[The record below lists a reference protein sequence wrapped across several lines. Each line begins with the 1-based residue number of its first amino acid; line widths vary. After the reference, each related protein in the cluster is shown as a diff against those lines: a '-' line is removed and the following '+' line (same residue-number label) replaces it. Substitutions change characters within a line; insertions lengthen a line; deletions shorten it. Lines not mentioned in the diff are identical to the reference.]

1 MSNQEFQGRQGAFA
15 PRRAQ
20 QQPQQTQVFQ
30 PQPNPFPPAQG
41 GYPQQMPPPPMQQ
54 PGMPPMQG
62 GMPRYAPPPPPPPL
76 TPEQMQAMQQ
86 MQQQQQANY
95 EKLYNAYYDTNQ
107 RIRNIMSDADA
118 NEHLEEMNEV
128 LEKIN
133 GMDGIDDK
141 VSLGS
146 IDKVCMLI
154 EQVATQ
160 IENPKLFL
168 PAERIE
174 KYEGSLKTAGGK
186 IAVAMR
192 QYATKISQLK
202 VQ

>member
-76 TPEQMQAMQQ
+76 TPEQMQAKQ
-86 MQQQQQANY
+86 MQQQRQANY

-107 RIRNIMSDADA
+107 SIRNIMSDADA